1 MSLCSPEIK
10 EDGLWE
16 GKLGQIVL
24 VVVLQ
29 NLAVKGFRKDA

>member
-10 EDGLWE
+10 DGVWE
-16 GKLGQIVL
+16 GKLGPILVL
-24 VVVLQ
+24 VLQ